1 MCRGFFEG
9 FIVLVIFCFCKLGR
23 YFNGEEF
30 KKYIVVV
37 LMLVFC
43 KKEKNMKKRK
53 FDFSVG

>member
-9 FIVLVIFCFCKLGR
+9 FIVLVIFFFCKWGR

-43 KKEKNMKKRK
+43 KKKKKMKKRK
-53 FDFSVG
+53 FDCWLN